1 MKSKVSWIIGGVI
14 AFLLFAVAYMP
25 ATQVIGRV
33 SLPSNIAISG
43 VTGTLF
49 SGKAQTVVANG
60 LAIYNVRWELSPLH
74 MLVGK
79 IKLDLKAGNIRD
91 KNEVAFEGP
100 ITTGLF
106 SQNTVSTENFTLYL
120 PVDRVIAQVRLPLPV
135 NAGGRFKVTLDDL
148 TFGPACRSLSGS
160 GDWLNATVAG
170 TQGPIDF
177 GTYSAKLRCEGEHIG
192 ITVSE
197 PNLLNLSM
205 DAIIPTSM
213 KNIRVSGKFK
223 PDESLPDE
231 VQQASRLFGTPNNNG
246 YIAIQLP
253 PAQ

>member
-14 AFLLFAVAYMP
+14 AFLLFAIAYMP

-33 SLPSNIAISG
+33 SLPSNISVSG
-43 VTGTLF
+43 VSGTLF
-49 SGKAQTVVANG
+49 SGKAQTLVING
-60 LAIYNVRWELSPLH
+60 LPISNVRWELSPLY
-74 MLVGK
+74 MLMGK
-79 IKLDLKAGNIRD
+79 VKLDLKAGNIRD
-91 KNEVAFEGP
+91 KNDIAFEGP

-106 SQNTVSTENFTLYL
+106 SQSTVNTENFTLYL

-135 NAGGRFKVTLDDL
+135 NAGGRFKVSLDEL
-148 TFGPACRSLSGS
+148 TFGPACQSLSGT

-177 GTYSAKLRCEGEHIG
+177 GTYSAKLRCEGEDIG

-197 PNLLNLSM
+197 PNLLSLSM
-205 DAIIPTSM
+205 DAVIPTNM

-223 PDESLPDE
+223 PDDSLPEE
-231 VQQASRLFGTPNNNG
+231 VHQASRLFGTPNNNG
-246 YIAIQLP
+246 YIAIQL
-253 PAQ
+253 

>member
-60 LAIYNVRWELSPLH
+60 LVIYNVRWELSPLH

-177 GTYSAKLRCEGEHIG
+177 GTYSAKLRCEGEHIV

-246 YIAIQLP
+246 YIAIQL
-253 PAQ
+253 